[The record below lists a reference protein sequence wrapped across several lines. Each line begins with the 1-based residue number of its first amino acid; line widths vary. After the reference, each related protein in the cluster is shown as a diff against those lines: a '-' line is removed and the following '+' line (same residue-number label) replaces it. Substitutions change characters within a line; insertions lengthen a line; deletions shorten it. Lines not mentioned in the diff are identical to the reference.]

1 VIAGARRF
9 DRRVERQQIRLV
21 GDPADRLVN
30 NKQLDGSTAIPYTH
44 AYAEITY
51 RRRSGFGASLGADYT
66 GANNWT
72 NGPGFLLV
80 NATAQQNV
88 GHGMKLQFSVENLL
102 DRQNGSVDA
111 IDLAGG
117 GFSQV
122 TYGSPT
128 AGGPASYGSS
138 ALPLYALPART
149 FRLQLTARTGR

>member
-1 VIAGARRF
+1 
-9 DRRVERQQIRLV
+9 
-21 GDPADRLVN
+21 
-30 NKQLDGSTAIPYTH
+30 
-44 AYAEITY
+44 
-51 RRRSGFGASLGADYT
+51 
-66 GANNWT
+66 
-72 NGPGFLLV
+72 
-80 NATAQQNV
+80 
-88 GHGMKLQFSVENLL
+88 
-102 DRQNGSVDA
+102 VDA